1 MSLVSRFL
9 PAPMTCELTSR
20 AVDRMFT
27 SRSEYRVS
35 LRSDNADLR
44 LTAMGR
50 AVGAV
55 SDERWA
61 QMTSTKADMDAGIK
75 LLEEFALPPQHW
87 NREGFDVRLD
97 GQRRR

>member
-1 MSLVSRFL
+1 MLTHPVSC
-9 PAPMTCELTSR
+9 A
-20 AVDRMFT
+20 DRMFT

-44 LTAMGR
+44 LTPKGR

-55 SDERWA
+55 SDVRWA
-61 QMTSTKADMDAGIK
+61 KYMTTKGDIDEGIA
-75 LLEEFALPPQHW
+75 LLENFQLPPQHW
-87 NREGFDVRLD
+87 IREGFEVRLD